1 MAPITVRCPNCDGE
15 TTTVREM
22 REVPLGQR
30 QVVIE
35 DEFMRCGSCG
45 EEFFSRAQADRS
57 HDLAV
62 ERARLDDNLLL
73 PSQIKDV
80 RETLGLTQAQFE
92 NILGV
97 GEKTCVRW
105 ETGRVC
111 QNIATD
117 RLIRLI
123 AADPENVRRL
133 AAINGVPIPEAVQ
146 LGAAVH
152 VGGR

>member
-1 MAPITVRCPNCDGE
+1 MAAMTVRCPNCDGE
-15 TTTVREM
+15 ATTVREM
-22 REVPLGQR
+22 REVLLGQR

-35 DEFMRCGSCG
+35 DESMRCATCG
-45 EEFFSRAQADRS
+45 EDFYSRAQADRRHRLS
-57 HDLAV
+57 I

-80 RETLGLTQAQFE
+80 RESLGLTQAQFE
-92 NILGV
+92 DILGV

-133 AAINGVPIPEAVQ
+133 AAINGVAIPEAVTIRQ
-146 LGAAVH
+146 GEAV
-152 VGGR
+152 R